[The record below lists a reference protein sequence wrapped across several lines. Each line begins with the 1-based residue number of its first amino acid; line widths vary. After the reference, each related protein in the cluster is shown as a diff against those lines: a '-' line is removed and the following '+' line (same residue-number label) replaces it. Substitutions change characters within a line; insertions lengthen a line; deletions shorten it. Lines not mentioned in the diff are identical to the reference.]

1 MCGRFSGKLGP
12 LACNPHVDNNLF
24 PEEKTTLMQ
33 LYIVRH
39 GIAIDRED
47 PNCPPEAE
55 RYLTEEGIERTKQVA
70 KGIATL
76 GVHADLMISSPYVRA
91 TQTAVI
97 FAGALDYP
105 EQKIRQSES
114 LLPGAP
120 PVAFLRELAREKDA
134 SSVFCFGH
142 APHVDG
148 LLTAAVGA
156 QRHIA
161 SMKKAGV
168 AFVELKRV
176 SPPNGQLVWLVT
188 PKLFRKAK

>member
-1 MCGRFSGKLGP
+1 
-12 LACNPHVDNNLF
+12 
-24 PEEKTTLMQ
+24 MQ

-47 PNCPPEAE
+47 PKCPPEAE
-55 RYLTEEGIERTKQVA
+55 RYLTEEGIERTRQVA
-70 KGIATL
+70 KGIAAL
-76 GVHADLMISSPYVRA
+76 GAHADLMISSPYVRA
-91 TQTAVI
+91 TQTAAI

-105 EQKIRQSES
+105 EHKIRHSEN
-114 LLPGAP
+114 LLPGSEPA
-120 PVAFLRELAREKDA
+120 ALLRELAREKNA

-142 APHVDG
+142 APHVDA
-148 LLTAAVGA
+148 LLAAAAGA
-156 QRHIA
+156 QRHIT

-176 SPPNGQLVWLVT
+176 SPPSGQLVWLVT